1 MLKQK
6 VLLKGTEGSFD
17 VSGGGIS
24 GLHTVTM
31 MLWGLSSSEWGFSHI
46 VLLL

>member
-1 MLKQK
+1 MA
-6 VLLKGTEGSFD
+6 VGARATKGTEGGFD
-17 VSGGGIS
+17 VSRGGIS

-31 MLWGLSSSEWGFSHI
+31 MLWGLSLSELGLSHI